1 MIVWLFFFKGVMGN
15 KVDERK
21 MNNFRFFKI
30 FLILLCYLFSN
41 YGFEMKY
48 IVKMYLCLYSY
59 FF

>member
-30 FLILLCYLFSN
+30 FLILLCYF
-41 YGFEMKY
+41 
-48 IVKMYLCLYSY
+48 V
-59 FF
+59 